1 MLRKPALPCPNH
13 SRLLLKGV
21 ESNMPKWFSKMS
33 GREQV
38 FLRFFQWG
46 ALVSLFVIVLGAA
59 LDSYGKW
66 TNAGMQQDGFRLVL
80 DLKPGI
86 DAALAKH
93 KEDQKNVSYNR
104 QQLSTRASSLAD
116 QVFPQRSYRELD
128 TEERERYSQHTV
140 RISFKKASYENVNQF
155 AGLIRQ
161 ESPYMFLSEVDIEP
175 NYPPKKDPYAEIT
188 YDAVFHISSVEFAK
202 D

>member
-1 MLRKPALPCPNH
+1 
-13 SRLLLKGV
+13 
-21 ESNMPKWFSKMS
+21 MPKWFSGMR

-38 FLRFFQWG
+38 FLLVFQWA
-46 ALVSLFVIVLGAA
+46 ALVSGFVIVLGAV

-66 TNAGMQQDGFRLVL
+66 TNAGIQQDGFRQVL
-80 DLKPGI
+80 SLKPGI
-86 DAALAKH
+86 DAALTKH
-93 KEDQKNVSYNR
+93 KEEQANVSYDR

-116 QVFPQRSYRELD
+116 KVFPQRGYRELD
-128 TEERERYSQHTV
+128 TEERERYAQHTV
-140 RISFKKASYENVNQF
+140 RISFKKATYENVNQF

-175 NYPPKKDPYAEIT
+175 NYPPKNNPYAEVT
-188 YDAVFHISSVEFAK
+188 YDAVFHVSSVEFAK